1 MITGDQL
8 LAVFATYNQQVW
20 PMQIIAYVLGM
31 VAVLLAFRP
40 IRAAS
45 RWIAAILAFFWLW
58 VGLMF
63 WLPSALQGF
72 TPAYLF
78 CVMFVIQGLLFLPHL
93 LHATISFGTY
103 SRPYTWVGI
112 AMLLYALVG
121 YPLVG
126 MLVGH
131 IYPRTPPFGLTPCPL
146 IIFTF
151 GLFLLTNRKLPKA
164 LLVIPFCYSL
174 SGFLWITIGIYEDV
188 GLVLSGF
195 LGILLIRRREAHM
208 FPTQSISS
216 VTRSVKAGWSLDLPD
231 QKTTGGT
238 DQQKMPAIPGNNQ
251 TRERSS

>member
-31 VAVLLAFRP
+31 VAFLLAFRP
-40 IRAAS
+40 TRAAS
-45 RWIAAILAFFWLW
+45 RWIADFLAFFWLW

-72 TPAYLF
+72 APGYLF
-78 CVMFVIQGLLFLPHL
+78 CVLFVIQSLLFLPHL
-93 LHATISFGTY
+93 LHATISIGAY

-126 MLVGH
+126 MLIGH
-131 IYPRTPPFGLTPCPL
+131 TYPRTPPFGLTPCPL

-151 GLFLLTNRKLPKA
+151 GLFLMTSRKLPKV
-164 LLVIPFCYSL
+164 LLVVPFCYAL
-174 SGFLWITIGIYEDV
+174 SGFLWISIGIYEDV
-188 GLVLSGF
+188 GLVLSGL
-195 LGILLIRRREAHM
+195 LGIVLIWRRDARM
-208 FPTQSISS
+208 IPIQSIYL
-216 VTRSVKAGWSLDLPD
+216 VYRSDKAGWSLDLPD
-231 QKTTGGT
+231 QKTPRGA
-238 DQQKMPAIPGNNQ
+238 DQP
-251 TRERSS
+251 

>member
-1 MITGDQL
+1 LITGDQL

-45 RWIAAILAFFWLW
+45 RCIAAILAFFWLW

-78 CVMFVIQGLLFLPHL
+78 WVMFVIQGLLFLPHPATCHDIVWHL
-93 LHATISFGTY
+93 FQTIHLGWDCHAPVCTGGLSPG
-103 SRPYTWVGI
+103 
-112 AMLLYALVG
+112 G
-121 YPLVG
+121 Y
-126 MLVGH
+126 